1 MSTKDLEAAIRE
13 VADFPKPGILFL
25 DILPLLKDPALLR
38 KLTQGLANFARDIES
53 IVGIEARGFI
63 LGSAIAIELNKGFV
77 PLRKK
82 GKLPGAVHSQSYG
95 LEYGTDEI
103 EVQDGVLN
111 QGERVVLVDDV
122 LATGGTLIAGVK
134 LLQKCGVII
143 ESVIVALEIGFLNGR
158 ELFEK
163 EFPDIPLHALIVK

>member
-1 MSTKDLEAAIRE
+1 MSTKDLEAAIGE

-63 LGSAIAIELNKGFV
+63 LATAMAIELNKGFV

-103 EVQDGVLN
+103 EVQDGVLT

-163 EFPDIPLHALIVK
+163 EFPNIPLHTLIVK

>member
-1 MSTKDLEAAIRE
+1 M
-13 VADFPKPGILFL
+13 
-25 DILPLLKDPALLR
+25 
-38 KLTQGLANFARDIES
+38 
-53 IVGIEARGFI
+53 
-63 LGSAIAIELNKGFV
+63 AIELNKGFV

-103 EVQDGVLN
+103 EVQDGVLT

-163 EFPDIPLHALIVK
+163 EFPNIPLHTLIVK